1 MTAHRT
7 AHLPGGLGR
16 GDGGALVLGIGG
28 GGDVVGALAIAREI
42 ERAGRRV
49 ELGGVAWERFA
60 VDPHHAGPRPLDHL
74 SGVER
79 LGGAAALSG
88 GEGRT
93 PEGVR
98 LAEAGVA
105 AHLGRPTALVDVN
118 DGPAAIAA
126 GIEAAADRLE
136 CDLVVL
142 LDVGGDVL
150 ATGAEPGLSSPLC
163 DALLLAAAAHL
174 PDRIATVGCA
184 FGAGCDGELT
194 VAEVLGR
201 VAVLAREEAWTGT
214 VSPGPDSAREVVAV
228 AAEVPTEASLLAAR
242 CALGETGPAPIRGGR
257 RTVELGP
264 VGALGFAFDARRA
277 IGPAA
282 PLAALIAG
290 SSSIEEARAAMEA
303 EGIRTELDYERER
316 VGGRPA

>member
-1 MTAHRT
+1 MEPSSESRAAGMIVALTAV
-7 AHLPGGLGR
+7 ALAWAVLQLWGLGR
-16 GDGGALVLGIGG
+16 TPFHTRGEPREAVVVQDLVAHQHWILP
-28 GGDVVGALAIAREI
+28 
-42 ERAGRRV
+42 RRNGTQ
-49 ELGGVAWERFA
+49 L
-60 VDPHHAGPRPLDHL
+60 PRKPPLFYW
-74 SGVER
+74 
-79 LGGAAALSG
+79 LGGAAALAL

-118 DGPAAIAA
+118 DGPAAIAV
-126 GIEAAADRLE
+126 GIEVVVDWLG
-136 CDLVVL
+136 CGLVVL

-174 PDRIATVGCA
+174 PDLIATVGCA

-201 VAVLAREEAWTGT
+201 VAALAREEVWTGT

-290 SSSIEEARAAMEA
+290 ASSIEEARAAMEA